1 MLSLKIGYN
10 IFIKIDSSRNYFDV
24 YASTLE
30 RDDATSELD
39 DVFFEKEIDNHVH
52 FSADTFRTPKTSQ
65 DDVSNIKF
73 ISFSL
78 NFIVKYIILFLYV

>member
-1 MLSLKIGYN
+1 MNNQY
-10 IFIKIDSSRNYFDV
+10 SRNYFDV

-30 RDDATSELD
+30 RDDGGASEVD

-65 DDVSNIKF
+65 DDVCF
-73 ISFSL
+73 L
-78 NFIVKYIILFLYV
+78 LFLKDSIDFLNLSLIL